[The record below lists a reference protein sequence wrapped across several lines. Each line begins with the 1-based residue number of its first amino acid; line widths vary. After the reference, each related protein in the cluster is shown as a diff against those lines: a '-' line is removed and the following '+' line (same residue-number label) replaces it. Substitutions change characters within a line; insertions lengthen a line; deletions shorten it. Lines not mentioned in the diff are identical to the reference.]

1 MWAQPT
7 LFLQYRHLDNDDS
20 SFYLRLLVYRQLSQ
34 YLEGQ
39 SSSRHLSLRVWNWLD
54 PVSKMGSWIGELL
67 AAVSW
72 KCKTP
77 AQGKVLSILGKRL
90 PSYTQWRQC
99 LPGIAESNL
108 LLIIPPGTPGADFP
122 LWLDSGYCQVLD
134 PFWPSQ
140 SPLTLTWVIF
150 NLAGVSF
157 LYLLSWWDCSLT
169 QEYKNTFRSQ
179 IIVCVCVCVCLCVV
193 CILGFAEKSF
203 NHLKHTRLT
212 GIVVV
217 ETGNIH
223 GLQYWYFFLIYREG
237 LSNWDYPL
245 SRNLGDSKK
254 RIQAKGT
261 AALLMNRETK
271 SSPQVFQ
278 QHWTKTLEGSGVTA
292 KLRDIIIVLYYMH
305 RRYWINSEN
314 IWSCWQFCFLGVGQW
329 E

>member
-1 MWAQPT
+1 MWVHCCCLQTHPKRAFDPHYIWLWATIWLLGIELRTSGRAVSALNCWAILWAQPT
-7 LFLQYRHLDNDDS
+7 LFLQYRHLDNDDNDDS

-54 PVSKMGSWIGELL
+54 PVSKMGSWIGELP

-179 IIVCVCVCVCLCVV
+179 IIVCVCVCVCVYV
-193 CILGFAEKSF
+193 
-203 NHLKHTRLT
+203 
-212 GIVVV
+212 
-217 ETGNIH
+217 
-223 GLQYWYFFLIYREG
+223 
-237 LSNWDYPL
+237 
-245 SRNLGDSKK
+245 
-254 RIQAKGT
+254 
-261 AALLMNRETK
+261 
-271 SSPQVFQ
+271 
-278 QHWTKTLEGSGVTA
+278 
-292 KLRDIIIVLYYMH
+292 
-305 RRYWINSEN
+305 
-314 IWSCWQFCFLGVGQW
+314 
-329 E
+329 